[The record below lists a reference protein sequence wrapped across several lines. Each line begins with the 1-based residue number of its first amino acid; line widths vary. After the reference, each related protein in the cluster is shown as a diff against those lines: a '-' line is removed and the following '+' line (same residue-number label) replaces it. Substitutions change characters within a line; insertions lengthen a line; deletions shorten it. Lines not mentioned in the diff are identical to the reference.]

1 MFQGRL
7 KRAIKL
13 RGYTQEKLAEK
24 CGITEVTLSR
34 YVRGGREPRAGAI
47 RKIAETLNVS
57 TDWLLG
63 LSDKMDRQTDDP
75 LAKMKDSCFYIMK
88 DGILYEAKVATPE
101 EMGAKTFNI
110 KDKTVNIKEKINEY
124 NN

>member
-47 RKIAETLNVS
+47 RKIAEILNVS
-57 TDWLLG
+57 ADWLLG
-63 LSDKMDRQTDDP
+63 LSDEMDRHPDYP
-75 LAKMKDSCFYIMK
+75 LEKMKDNCFYVMK
-88 DGILYEAKVATPE
+88 DGILYEAKR
-101 EMGAKTFNI
+101 FNRRG
-110 KDKTVNIKEKINEY
+110 NEDVP
-124 NN
+124 